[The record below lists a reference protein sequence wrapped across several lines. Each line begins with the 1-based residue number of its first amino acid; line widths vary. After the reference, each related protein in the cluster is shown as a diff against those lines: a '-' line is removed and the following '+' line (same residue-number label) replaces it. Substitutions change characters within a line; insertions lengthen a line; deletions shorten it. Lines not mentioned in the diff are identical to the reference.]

1 MDANEIKKVIQAY
14 FDTGYDA
21 DGEGMADVFHD
32 VAHLYSCDENGGLIN
47 WDKGFFVNIVGTSVP
62 GASENG
68 YPRYDE
74 ILSIDFTGEN
84 TAVARVKVRVGDT
97 VYTDILSFLRID
109 GKWGIIA
116 KVFTGAPADSVSA

>member
-14 FDTGYDA
+14 FDTGYAA
-21 DGEGMADVFHD
+21 DGEGMAEVFHD
-32 VAHLYSCDENGGLIN
+32 VAHLYSCGADGSLIN
-47 WDKGFFVNIVGTSVP
+47 WDKDFFVNIVGSSEP
-62 GASENG
+62 GESEHG

-84 TAVARVKVRVGDT
+84 TAVARVKVRVKDNI
-97 VYTDILSFLRID
+97 YTDILSFLRLD

-116 KVFTGAPADSVSA
+116 KVFTGVAAD